1 MRIADVS
8 AFYTP
13 AGGGVRTYVE
23 AKLRAAAR
31 FGHEMIVIAPG
42 GRHEVI
48 RRGPGAVMV
57 TIPSPR
63 LPVDRRYRYFDD
75 EAALHAALDA
85 WQPDHV
91 EASSPWSSATMVG
104 RWQGAASRSLVMHA
118 DPLAAYAY
126 RWLGGFASTD
136 RIDRWFGWF
145 WRHLRG
151 LGRMFDTVVCANSQ
165 LANRLHEGGVA
176 NCETIRMGVEPGI
189 FSPSLRSP
197 VLRERALS
205 ALDLDA
211 DATLLIG
218 IGRFSAEKR
227 WDMVLRAVGEAALQR
242 EVGMLLVGDGSK
254 RTKLELLAE
263 RIKGVAVLPAI
274 SNRDEL
280 ARLLASAD
288 ALVHGCEAETFCL
301 VAAEARASG
310 IPLIVPDR
318 GAAADQL
325 VAGAGTTYS
334 SASKLSLTRAIT
346 RFIDRGPELQR
357 AAAARSSRGR
367 TMDEHFAELF
377 ARYEALAPQHV
388 VKPAARLVVGDV
400 TPELALGSL

>member
-1 MRIADVS
+1 
-8 AFYTP
+8 
-13 AGGGVRTYVE
+13 
-23 AKLRAAAR
+23 
-31 FGHEMIVIAPG
+31 
-42 GRHEVI
+42 
-48 RRGPGAVMV
+48 
-57 TIPSPR
+57 
-63 LPVDRRYRYFDD
+63 
-75 EAALHAALDA
+75 
-85 WQPDHV
+85 
-91 EASSPWSSATMVG
+91 
-104 RWQGAASRSLVMHA
+104 
-118 DPLAAYAY
+118 
-126 RWLGGFASTD
+126 
-136 RIDRWFGWF
+136 
-145 WRHLRG
+145 
-151 LGRMFDTVVCANSQ
+151 
-165 LANRLHEGGVA
+165 
-176 NCETIRMGVEPGI
+176 MGVEPGI